1 MAKECKEYPGFYHI
15 PNNER
20 FVINRESRVIDTDI
34 HCCMVQYLN
43 AGYPYCPSVGFTH
56 RALAMTFLPDPD
68 VPTDTLDVNHIDGV
82 RLNNDLSNL
91 EWVTRSRNCLH
102 AYQNDLREDNTPILV
117 KDLRDSTCKRY
128 YSLQECA
135 REFGIGGSRVH
146 QFLQPYNYGKVTLCF
161 YVFIREGQD
170 WPPTTKEDIGLH
182 RNGTAKAVLAR
193 NVESG
198 ESKMFA
204 SRGAAAQH
212 FGFNQATVGYHL
224 NKKDSS
230 SYNGW
235 IFQYTDDPELIRVAM
250 GFTKSPNIGG
260 ARRKPTP
267 VKITDP
273 DGNVKEWLSVEE
285 FGKGFGVP
293 KNTIQASINRKGHW
307 KGYQVTYL

>member
-56 RALAMTFLPDPD
+56 RA
-68 VPTDTLDVNHIDGV
+68 
-82 RLNNDLSNL
+82 
-91 EWVTRSRNCLH
+91 
-102 AYQNDLREDNTPILV
+102 
-117 KDLRDSTCKRY
+117 
-128 YSLQECA
+128 
-135 REFGIGGSRVH
+135 
-146 QFLQPYNYGKVTLCF
+146 
-161 YVFIREGQD
+161 
-170 WPPTTKEDIGLH
+170 
-182 RNGTAKAVLAR
+182 
-193 NVESG
+193 
-198 ESKMFA
+198 
-204 SRGAAAQH
+204 
-212 FGFNQATVGYHL
+212 
-224 NKKDSS
+224 
-230 SYNGW
+230 
-235 IFQYTDDPELIRVAM
+235 VAM